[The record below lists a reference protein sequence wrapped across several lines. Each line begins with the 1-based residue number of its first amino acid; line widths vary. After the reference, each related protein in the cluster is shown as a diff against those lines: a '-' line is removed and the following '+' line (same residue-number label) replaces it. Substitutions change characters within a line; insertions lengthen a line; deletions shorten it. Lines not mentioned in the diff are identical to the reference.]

1 MNALSKQIG
10 GGHYKDQAIQPIEFG
25 MANRLDDCAFSTLK
39 YVSRHATKNGLQ
51 DLEKAYHFVE
61 LREVLA
67 TDAHRVDEWVVTMQ
81 DYCTVNKLPAE
92 ESAVLLELANWLES
106 GSPVH
111 LYRLKIVLQDLIALR
126 YSTNE

>member
-1 MNALSKQIG
+1 MNALTKQVAG
-10 GGHYKDQAIQPIEFG
+10 SHYKNQAIQPIEFG

-39 YVSRHATKNGLQ
+39 YVSRHSTKNGLQ

-61 LREVLA
+61 LREVLG

-81 DYCTVNKLPAE
+81 DYCTANKLPAE

-126 YSTNE
+126 YPTNT